1 MLINTKE
8 IISIINRK
16 REVILECLEYTNNF
30 LSQVTL
36 YDDKNERLISG
47 FGKIGDSEYN
57 DCVYFDEE
65 VKEADFEYFTIQH
78 INWWLNADRATV
90 YILEDNKEIQ
100 LSL

>member
-1 MLINTKE
+1 MLIDTKT

-16 REVILECLEYTNNF
+16 REVILECLEYTNDF

-36 YDDKNERLISG
+36 YDEKNERLISG
-47 FGKIGDSEYN
+47 FGKIGDSEYG

-65 VKEADFEYFTIQH
+65 VTEGDFEHFTIEH

-90 YILEDNKEIQ
+90 YVLEDKREIH
-100 LSL
+100 LTL